1 MRRLL
6 VHTYIR
12 KVITCGEGALF
23 TETMFALAWKSEDLV
38 LYLTIFAGVISK
50 SKMLAFWKLWE

>member
-1 MRRLL
+1 M
-6 VHTYIR
+6 HIR
-12 KVITCGEGALF
+12 KVIKCGEGALF
-23 TETMFALAWKSEDLV
+23 TKTMSILAWKSKDLV